1 MGAAPVIT
9 LIVALQAPAVPT
21 VPFVP
26 TPSVGVR
33 ETGRLVGTARISS
46 RLTSS
51 RMRVRVYNEPGDLGA
66 SPPPASANPFAN
78 VVLYLEEVAAATE
91 AAPVAPSSASP
102 QMRQHDERFTPHVLA
117 ITRGTTISFPNDDP
131 IYHNVF
137 SLSRARTFDLGRYP
151 KGESKSVRFDRA
163 GVVQVFCH
171 IHADM
176 NGYILVL
183 PNRHFVT
190 PDSSGRFAL
199 DDIPAG
205 EYQLV
210 AWHERIRPIVTPV
223 RIVTGQTSTLEISI
237 PLSESTRP

>member
-1 MGAAPVIT
+1 
-9 LIVALQAPAVPT
+9 
-21 VPFVP
+21 
-26 TPSVGVR
+26 
-33 ETGRLVGTARISS
+33 
-46 RLTSS
+46 
-51 RMRVRVYNEPGDLGA
+51 MRVRVYNEPGDLGA
-66 SPPPASANPFAN
+66 LPPPASANPFAS

-91 AAPVAPSSASP
+91 VAPAAHSFASP
-102 QMRQHDERFTPHVLA
+102 QMRQHEERFTPHVLA
-117 ITRGTTISFPNDDP
+117 VTRGTTISFPNDDP

-137 SLSRARTFDLGRYP
+137 SLSRVRTFDLGRYP

-190 PDSSGRFAL
+190 PDSSGQFAL

-223 RIVTGQTSTLEISI
+223 RIVTGQTSTLELSI
-237 PLSESTRP
+237 PLSESPRP